1 MKKLTL
7 AALSAIATIASISV
21 NAATFEATNNSAETN
36 ICVAAAKGNT
46 SKFYQTLRQQQRD
59 IRTVAKGVKCNGV
72 DIAQFA
78 KVNGANKIAKKL
90 SRFQ

>member
-21 NAATFEATNNSAETN
+21 NATTFEATNNSAETN

>member
-59 IRTVAKGVKCNGV
+59 IGTVAKGVKCNGV

>member
-7 AALSAIATIASISV
+7 AALSAIATMASVSV

-36 ICVAAAKGNT
+36 LCIAAAKGNT
-46 SKFYQTLRQQQRD
+46 SQFYQALRQQQRD
-59 IRTVAKGVKCNGV
+59 IRTVAKGVKCNGIE
-72 DIAQFA
+72 IAQFA
-78 KVNGANKIAKKL
+78 KQHGANKIAKKL